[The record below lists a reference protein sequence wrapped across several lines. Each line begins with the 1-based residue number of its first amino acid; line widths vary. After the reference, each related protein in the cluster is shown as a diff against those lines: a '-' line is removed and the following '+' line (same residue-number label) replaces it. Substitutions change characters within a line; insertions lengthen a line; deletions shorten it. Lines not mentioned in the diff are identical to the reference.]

1 MKTISNKIFAVVLS
15 IVGLNV
21 AAQQVPL
28 VSQYFY
34 TPMLYNPAMT
44 GKEDEVN
51 IWLMDREQWTKVQ
64 GAPATRGGT
73 IDAGLWKNRIGVGLA
88 VFQDQTDIIN
98 RILIQGSIAGR
109 VKIFKD
115 AHIGIGLTPSLM
127 NVRIDFQKA
136 NPEVLS
142 DPHLF
147 NQVQNRN
154 TFDLV
159 AGLSFTW
166 RQLVVGF
173 SVPQVLN
180 SRARYLSALN
190 ATDLTLSRHYMG
202 HASYKFEFS
211 RKRFFLQPTVLLK
224 GTKNAPFQG
233 EGNLM
238 FGYKNIVWAGLG
250 YRSKSNIIAM
260 VGVGI
265 LDWVKIGYA
274 FDYQLNS
281 RVANQLGGSHEV
293 IVGVRI
299 PYEKKTPPVDTEK
312 YKQKFKEIDSVNA
325 AQQVKI
331 DSLNDQVAALEKEN
345 ELIKNDLDAY
355 KQKVN
360 ANEGKINDL
369 SKSLDEFETR
379 VKTQDALSGKASPGG
394 NMFRLDN
401 VYFETN
407 SSNLKNESNVQL
419 DRVVKFLNDN
429 PSNKINI
436 FGHTDF
442 LASDDYNKW
451 LSERRAKA
459 VMDYIVKKGISQ
471 DRLTFKGFGKTAPV
485 ASNDTEEGR
494 AQNRRVEI
502 EIVK

>member
-15 IVGLNV
+15 VIGLSAV
-21 AAQQVPL
+21 AQQVPL

-44 GKEDEVN
+44 GKDDEVN

-109 VKIFKD
+109 VKVFKD

-136 NPEVLS
+136 NPEVLA

-154 TFDLV
+154 TFDLT

-166 RQLVVGF
+166 RQLIVGF
-173 SVPQVLN
+173 SVPQILN

-190 ATDLTLSRHYMG
+190 ATDLTLSRHYLG
-202 HASYKFEFS
+202 HVSYKFEFS

-233 EGNLM
+233 EGNVM

-250 YRSKSNIIAM
+250 YRSSSNIVAM

-274 FDYQLNS
+274 FDYNLNK
-281 RVANQLGGSHEV
+281 RVSTHLGGSHEV

-299 PYEKKTPPVDTEK
+299 PYGKKTSPADVEK
-312 YKQKFKEIDSVNA
+312 YNQKFKAMDSLNA
-325 AQQVKI
+325 AQQVKL
-331 DSLNDQVAALEKEN
+331 DSMNEQLAALEKEN
-345 ELIKNDLDAY
+345 EVIKNDVEGY
-355 KQKVN
+355 KQKLA

-369 SKSLDEFETR
+369 SKALDEFETR
-379 VKTQDALSGKASPGG
+379 VKTQEALSGKSTPGG

-407 SSNLKNESNVQL
+407 SSGLKKESNVQL
-419 DRVVKFLNDN
+419 DRVVKYLNDN
-429 PSNKINI
+429 PTSKINI

-442 LASDDYNKW
+442 VASEDYNKW
-451 LSERRAKA
+451 LSERRAKS
-459 VMDYIVKKGISQ
+459 VYDYLVGKGVSK
-471 DRLTFKGFGKTAPV
+471 DRLTFKGLGKAIPV
-485 ASNDTEEGR
+485 ASNETEEGR

>member
-1 MKTISNKIFAVVLS
+1 
-15 IVGLNV
+15 
-21 AAQQVPL
+21 
-28 VSQYFY
+28 
-34 TPMLYNPAMT
+34 
-44 GKEDEVN
+44 
-51 IWLMDREQWTKVQ
+51 
-64 GAPATRGGT
+64 
-73 IDAGLWKNRIGVGLA
+73 
-88 VFQDQTDIIN
+88 
-98 RILIQGSIAGR
+98 
-109 VKIFKD
+109 
-115 AHIGIGLTPSLM
+115 
-127 NVRIDFQKA
+127 
-136 NPEVLS
+136 
-142 DPHLF
+142 
-147 NQVQNRN
+147 
-154 TFDLV
+154 
-159 AGLSFTW
+159 
-166 RQLVVGF
+166 
-173 SVPQVLN
+173 
-180 SRARYLSALN
+180 
-190 ATDLTLSRHYMG
+190 
-202 HASYKFEFS
+202 
-211 RKRFFLQPTVLLK
+211 
-224 GTKNAPFQG
+224 
-233 EGNLM
+233 M

>member
-15 IVGLNV
+15 VVGLNV
-21 AAQQVPL
+21 MAQQVPL

-34 TPMLYNPAMT
+34 TPMLYNPAT
-44 GKEDEVN
+44 AGKEDEVN
-51 IWLMDREQWTKVQ
+51 IWLMDREQWTRVQ

-73 IDAGLWKNRIGVGLA
+73 VDAGLWKNRIGVGLA

-98 RILIQGSIAGR
+98 RVLIQGTIAGR
-109 VKIFKD
+109 VKVFKD

-136 NPEVLS
+136 NPEVLA

-154 TFDLV
+154 TFDMT
-159 AGLSFTW
+159 AGLAFTW
-166 RQLVVGF
+166 RQLMVGF

-180 SRARYLSALN
+180 SRARYLAALN
-190 ATDLTLSRHYMG
+190 ETDLTLSRHFLG

-233 EGNLM
+233 EGNVM
-238 FGYKNIVWAGLG
+238 FGYKSIVWAGIG
-250 YRSKSNIIAM
+250 YRSGNGIMAM
-260 VGVGI
+260 AGVGI

-274 FDYQLNS
+274 FDYHLNK
-281 RVANQLGGSHEV
+281 RVMNQLGGTHEV
-293 IVGVRI
+293 ILGVRI
-299 PYEKKTPPVDTEK
+299 PYGKKQSPIDEAK
-312 YKQKFKEIDSVNA
+312 YNQKFKAMDSLNA
-325 AQQVKI
+325 ARQVQM
-331 DSLNDQVAALEKEN
+331 DSLNDQMAALQKEN
-345 ELIKNDLDAY
+345 ERISSELDNY
-355 KQKVN
+355 KQKVA
-360 ANEGKINDL
+360 ANEGKIQDL
-369 SKSLDEFETR
+369 SKALDDFESR
-379 VKTQDALSGKASPGG
+379 VKTQEALSGKTSSGG

-401 VYFETN
+401 VYYETN
-407 SSNLKNESNVQL
+407 SSNLKKESFVQL
-419 DRVVKFLNDN
+419 DRVVKYMNDN
-429 PSNKINI
+429 PTHKVNV

-442 LASDDYNKW
+442 VASEDYNKW
-451 LSERRAKA
+451 LSEKRAKS
-459 VMDYIVKKGISQ
+459 VYDYLVSKGISK
-471 DRLTFKGFGKTAPV
+471 DRLTFKGFGKSAPV

>member
-44 GKEDEVN
+44 GKDDEVN

-109 VKIFKD
+109 VKVFKD

-136 NPEVLS
+136 NPEVLA

-299 PYEKKTPPVDTEK
+299 PYGKKTPPVDTEK

-331 DSLNDQVAALEKEN
+331 DSLNDQVAALQKEN
-345 ELIKNDLDAY
+345 ELIKNDLDGY
-355 KQKVN
+355 KQKVA

-369 SKSLDEFETR
+369 SKALDEFETR

-407 SSNLKNESNVQL
+407 SSNLKKESNVQL

-442 LASDDYNKW
+442 VASDDYNKW